1 MRSNNLTRRFAFW
14 SLQFCDYRSA
24 GCVSFEIDY
33 IISKI
38 ASHSVRPCE
47 SKTGS
52 FENYGNVSGKVG
64 VPLSCRTSYVKYI
77 LSLCEFLFP
86 YIFVLFILHCS
97 SIFCTWSLLFFFKH
111 RHRDDCNNTMG
122 KCYLADWL
130 HFIYRIIG
138 VRTSSDFIPLY
149 LMKDIFFLL
158 FSDLRRAFSVS
169 LVWSYM
175 LRALIVLYVICFT
188 CRAAYYLYTYL
199 DKLLVTDFVYHT
211 IIAFSIV
218 RFLRVQLNKCILLKV
233 HNLLCRKMKLFRRK
247 IYC

>member
-1 MRSNNLTRRFAFW
+1 
-14 SLQFCDYRSA
+14 
-24 GCVSFEIDY
+24 
-33 IISKI
+33 
-38 ASHSVRPCE
+38 
-47 SKTGS
+47 
-52 FENYGNVSGKVG
+52 
-64 VPLSCRTSYVKYI
+64 
-77 LSLCEFLFP
+77 
-86 YIFVLFILHCS
+86 
-97 SIFCTWSLLFFFKH
+97 
-111 RHRDDCNNTMG
+111 MG

-130 HFIYRIIG
+130 HFIYRIID

-199 DKLLVTDFVYHT
+199 DKLFVTDFVYHT